1 MSTSE
6 LPFFWNKY
14 PLFTKHEKRYEN
26 IVVKKR
32 SLPFFHSFVI
42 FNCHN
47 FFIIDSHLIIPNII
61 VSGHVKKLCDNSS
74 LLCYFIT
81 NLSIQPPKI
90 NHALKF
96 FESPDNPWRKQ
107 QKKKAAVKVCI
118 IIECIKWFY
127 YLRWQLLLWY
137 ENKKAKIAP
146 YTLFYFRFLSTTSMD
161 YKQTLWILKKSIDFQ
176 L

>member
-1 MSTSE
+1 ME
-6 LPFFWNKY
+6 LR
-14 PLFTKHEKRYEN
+14 RYEIILKTLLWHLN
-26 IVVKKR
+26 HFSSQAKKFLFYKAWEEKYC
-32 SLPFFHSFVI
+32 SQKSSSSQFLFFVI
-42 FNCHN
+42 FSLTAII
-47 FFIIDSHLIIPNII
+47 FFKELILIIPNII

-146 YTLFYFRFLSTTSMD
+146 YFISGFFSVYYRATS
-161 YKQTLWILKKSIDFQ
+161 I
-176 L
+176 